1 MKDSIKKDEDY
12 LINICEFGKLE
23 YDDISSLINLSE
35 DGKYGI
41 WTIFG
46 KNKKTKNRE
55 CLHVGSGKHIC
66 SELRKILKLMISKPK
81 KVSKSTA
88 FYPNVYDFTT
98 YMDKD
103 SAKYRMIY
111 ENYTNF
117 EIYIIDTEKYLSE
130 EDIGDYNKIN
140 YAEVKF
146 AYDNKA
152 LLWNPAPPFY
162 GNQEQKILR
171 EVSNKNKSV

>member
-1 MKDSIKKDEDY
+1 MKNSTKEDKYY
-12 LINICEFGKLE
+12 LIEICKFDNLEGENIPKL
-23 YDDISSLINLSE
+23 ISLDKCKNYNL
-35 DGKYGI
+35 

-46 KNKKTKNRE
+46 KNKKTENRE
-55 CLHVGSGKHIC
+55 CLHVGSGKNIC
-66 SELRKILKLMISKPK
+66 GELRKILKLMISKPK

-88 FYPNVYDFTT
+88 FFTNVYDFTT

-117 EIYIIDTEKYLSE
+117 EIYIIDTEKYLLGE
-130 EDIGDYNKIN
+130 NIGDYNKIN

-152 LLWNPAPPFY
+152 LLWNPAPASY
-162 GNQEQKILR
+162 GNQEQKVLG

>member
-1 MKDSIKKDEDY
+1 MNDSIKEDKDY
-12 LINICEFGKLE
+12 LIKICGFDKLE
-23 YDDISSLINLSE
+23 YKNIPNLISLDKCKNYSL
-35 DGKYGI
+35 
-41 WTIFG
+41 WAIFG
-46 KNKKTKNRE
+46 KNKKTENRE

-66 SELRKILKLMISKPK
+66 SELQKILKLMISKPN

-103 SAKYRMIY
+103 STKYRMIY

-117 EIYIIDTEKYLSE
+117 EIYIIDTEKYLDV
-130 EDIGDYNKIN
+130 EDVGDYNKIN

-146 AYDNKA
+146 AYENKA
-152 LLWNPAPPFY
+152 LLWNPAPSFH